1 MPPTTQLGLEK
12 CKHIFAPR
20 AFWRIVSGDSKQPT
34 LSSTPTETQVAAFD
48 AWQLKSDKAAGYI
61 YLAVEDNQ
69 KVHFAN
75 ISDDPV
81 KMCDYPCIYTPS
93 RSVLGARFN
102 AYDDLFSIRK
112 LEDESLQSLM
122 NRVDTAIH
130 RIQDLRPKDFTLTN
144 LDDEL
149 ASMTLIRALP
159 DEFSGFA
166 SSLLLLDKLEKST
179 IQQAFVS
186 EESQRRHRASATPNV
201 TSALAATSSRT
212 PAASTASCEFCGR
225 SGHVQAACKQY
236 KYQQDRA
243 KNYRRSGGGQ
253 TSQKAHKADESDK
266 EPKKEFAGNAS
277 ALSTS
282 APTGLQSDADLH
294 WLADTGATSHMT
306 PHYAWMR
313 NYTAYVVDIHL
324 ADNTIVQSAGIG
336 SVVLKPCC

>member
-1 MPPTTQLGLEK
+1 MPNFTKLNASNYPTWSGEMQAYLRSQGV
-12 CKHIFAPR
+12 
-20 AFWRIVSGDSKQPT
+20 WRIVSGDSKQPT
-34 LSSTPTETQVAAFD
+34 LSSTPTDAQEAALE

-81 KMCDYPCIYTPS
+81 KMWTALA
-93 RSVLGARFN
+93 SVHLQKRPGARFN

-130 RIQDLRPKDFTLTN
+130 RIQDLRPKDFTLSN

-186 EESQRRHRASATPNV
+186 EESQRRHRASAAPNV
-201 TSALAATSSRT
+201 ASALAATSSRT
-212 PAASTASCEFCGR
+212 PASSTAECEFCGR
-225 SGHVQAACKQY
+225 LGHVLSGAP
-236 KYQQDRA
+236 DRHL
-243 KNYRRSGGGQ
+243 
-253 TSQKAHKADESDK
+253 TAH
-266 EPKKEFAGNAS
+266 F
-277 ALSTS
+277 L
-282 APTGLQSDADLH
+282 
-294 WLADTGATSHMT
+294 
-306 PHYAWMR
+306 
-313 NYTAYVVDIHL
+313 
-324 ADNTIVQSAGIG
+324 
-336 SVVLKPCC
+336 